1 MKNWYVVYSKP
12 RWEKKVHRLFEEQ
25 GITSYCPLNKVH
37 RRWSDRM
44 KRVEVPLFSSYV
56 FVHIEEKQKLPV
68 RETPGVI
75 NFIYQEGKPAVVKES
90 DIDRIKKFLSEF
102 ENVELEP
109 LTFEKNQRVVINRGL
124 FVEEEGKI
132 IDFKNRKV
140 KVAIDSLGYLLVAI
154 FNKSELIIKQ

>member
-1 MKNWYVVYSKP
+1 MK
-12 RWEKKVHRLFEEQ
+12 
-25 GITSYCPLNKVH
+25 
-37 RRWSDRM
+37 M
-44 KRVEVPLFSSYV
+44 VEVPLFSSYV

-132 IDFKNRKV
+132 IDFKNGKV